1 LLVSNDVCHIAAE
14 GSWGTVEWAVDSRG
28 DLPARDVY
36 LSLLDKNKAKV
47 DALFRRLAESGPI
60 LNREKFRKLGE
71 KAGPKARG
79 LWECKSFQIRF
90 IGDFRP
96 GGRFIIAHGLDNKK
110 KDNLPKPDIEKAVRI
125 LEEHDSRERGVK

>member
-1 LLVSNDVCHIAAE
+1 MSNDVCHIAAE

-28 DLPARDVY
+28 DLPARNVY
-36 LSLLDKNKAKV
+36 LSLPDKYKARV
-47 DALFRRLAESGPI
+47 DALFRRLAEFGPI
-60 LNREKFRKLGE
+60 SNREKFRKLGE

-79 LWECKSFQIRF
+79 LWEFKSFQIRF

-96 GGRFIIAHGLDNKK
+96 RGRFIVSHGLDNKK
-110 KDNLPKPDIEKAVRI
+110 KDDLPKPDIEKAVRI

>member
-1 LLVSNDVCHIAAE
+1 M
-14 GSWGTVEWAVDSRG
+14 
-28 DLPARDVY
+28 
-36 LSLLDKNKAKV
+36 
-47 DALFRRLAESGPI
+47 
-60 LNREKFRKLGE
+60 LGE

-125 LEEHDSRERGVK
+125 LEEHDSIERGAK

>member
-1 LLVSNDVCHIAAE
+1 M
-14 GSWGTVEWAVDSRG
+14 EWAVDSRG
-28 DLPARDVY
+28 DLPARKVY

-60 LNREKFRKLGE
+60 LNREKFRQLGE
-71 KAGPKARG
+71 KAGTKARG
-79 LWECKSFQIRF
+79 LWEFKSFQIRF